1 MFRFLFVAGHPN
13 IGPRG
18 RGEQQLGAIHGF
30 ISLLQIA
37 TVQSNPIFILPKAVQ
52 AVILQIK
59 ITYIL
64 DRAQTFGHKLKE
76 KQNIA
81 KE

>member
-1 MFRFLFVAGHPN
+1 MAGHLN

-52 AVILQIK
+52 TVIMQIK
-59 ITYIL
+59 NTYIL
-64 DRAQTFGHKLKE
+64 DRAQTLGHKLKE
-76 KQNIA
+76 NQKIA

>member
-1 MFRFLFVAGHPN
+1 M
-13 IGPRG
+13 GPEDEG
-18 RGEQQLGAIHGF
+18 RQQLGAIHGF

-52 AVILQIK
+52 TVILLIK
-59 ITYIL
+59 NTYIL
-64 DRAQTFGHKLKE
+64 DRAQTFGNKLKE